1 MIIDA
6 NPYRELETNISATEF
21 ELFCLETLK
30 AYAEEEKLKDFVIKH
45 NQKIKS
51 DDGIYQIDVLAEY
64 TALGTKNTI
73 LIECK
78 KYHNSVKREI
88 VNALQAKLQSLGAQ
102 KGIIIS
108 TSGFQTGAVQY
119 AEKHGIALWQVFD
132 NYIKHIS
139 ASANNHI
146 SDTMKLQLEAEK
158 HLPKYFILEWN
169 YSLDFPSTQIYPTE
183 EMQQEAWKKA
193 AKQLRENRA
202 LSL

>member
-1 MIIDA
+1 MIIDT

-21 ELFCLETLK
+21 ELFCLETLRV
-30 AYAEEEKLKDFVIKH
+30 YAEKEKLNDFTIKH
-45 NQKIKS
+45 NQKVKA

-78 KYHNSVKREI
+78 KYSNSVKKEV

-139 ASANNHI
+139 ASANNQI
-146 SDTMKLQLEAEK
+146 SDNIKLQLVAEK
-158 HLPKYFILEWN
+158 HLPKYFIMEWD
-169 YSLDFPSTQIYPTE
+169 YSLDYPLEQIYPTK
-183 EMQQEAWKKA
+183 EMQQDAWKKA
-193 AKQLRENRA
+193 TKELKENQA

>member
-1 MIIDA
+1 MIIDT

-30 AYAEEEKLKDFVIKH
+30 AYAEKEKLNDFTIKH

-78 KYHNSVKREI
+78 KYRNSVKKEV

-108 TSGFQTGAVQY
+108 TSGFQSGAVQY

-139 ASANNHI
+139 ASANNQI
-146 SDTMKLQLEAEK
+146 SDNMKLQLEAEK
-158 HLPKYFILEWN
+158 HLPKYFIMEWD
-169 YSLDFPSTQIYPTE
+169 YSLDYPLEQIYPTK
-183 EMQQEAWKKA
+183 EMQQDAWKKA
-193 AKQLRENRA
+193 AKQLREN
-202 LSL
+202 

>member
-30 AYAEEEKLKDFVIKH
+30 AYAEKEKLNDFTIKH

-51 DDGIYQIDVLAEY
+51 DDGIYQIDVLVEY

-78 KYHNSVKREI
+78 KYRNSVKKEV

-108 TSGFQTGAVQY
+108 TSGFQSGAVQY

-139 ASANNHI
+139 ASANNQM
-146 SDTMKLQLEAEK
+146 SDYMKLQLEVEK
-158 HLPKYFILEWN
+158 HLPKYFIMEWD
-169 YSLDFPSTQIYPTE
+169 YSLDYPITQLYPTE
-183 EMQQEAWKKA
+183 EMQQEAWKEA
-193 AKQLRENRA
+193 AKQLRKNLA
-202 LSL
+202 SLL

>member
-1 MIIDA
+1 MHVDT

-30 AYAEEEKLKDFVIKH
+30 AYAEKEKLNNFTIKH
-45 NQKIKS
+45 NQKIQAE
-51 DDGIYQIDVLAEY
+51 DGTYQIDVIAEY
-64 TALGTKNTI
+64 TALGAKNTV

-78 KYHNSVKREI
+78 KYSNSVKRDI
-88 VNALQAKLQSLGAQ
+88 VTTLQAKLQSLGAQ

-139 ASANNHI
+139 ASANNQM
-146 SDTMKLQLEAEK
+146 SDYMKLQLEAEK
-158 HLPKYFILEWN
+158 HLPKYFIMEWD
-169 YSLDFPSTQIYPTE
+169 YSLDYPITQLYPTE
-183 EMQQEAWKKA
+183 EMQQEAWKEA
-193 AKQLRENRA
+193 IKQLRKNRTS
-202 LSL
+202 SL

>member
-1 MIIDA
+1 MHVDT

-30 AYAEEEKLKDFVIKH
+30 AYAEKEKLNDFTIKH
-45 NQKIKS
+45 NQKIQAE
-51 DDGIYQIDVLAEY
+51 DGTYQIDVIAEY
-64 TALGTKNTI
+64 TALGTKNTV

-78 KYHNSVKREI
+78 KYSNSVKRDI
-88 VNALQAKLQSLGAQ
+88 VTTLQAKLQSLGAQ

-132 NYIKHIS
+132 NYIRHIS
-139 ASANNHI
+139 ASANNQI
-146 SDTMKLQLEAEK
+146 SDGMKLRLEAEK
-158 HLPKYFILEWN
+158 HLPKYFILEWD

-183 EMQQEAWKKA
+183 EIQQKAWEKA
-193 AKQLRENRA
+193 AKQIRENKA